1 MAIENG
7 YTTLEE
13 VKAALRITDDIDDPL
28 LELAIESA
36 SREIDGYCERVFY
49 SQGTATKL
57 YRAEDSFRVFID
69 DLDQITTLET
79 SSDGRSFQI
88 TWDETDYQLEPV
100 NSTRGGTPWPFTSIS
115 AIGRYLFPIWHPR
128 HPDAYEATVRVTGVW
143 GWPSVPTAVRQA
155 AVLLAIRQF
164 KRYDSPL
171 GIAGGFGD
179 MGAMRVVKVDP
190 DVEALIQPFRK
201 VFMA

>member
-13 VKAALRITDDIDDPL
+13 VKGALRITDDIDDPL
-28 LELAIESA
+28 LELAIEAA

-69 DLDQITTLET
+69 DLTEITTLET

-100 NSTRGGTPWPFTSIS
+100 NGTRGATPWPFTSIS

>member
-1 MAIENG
+1 MAIVNG
-7 YTTLEE
+7 YTTLAE
-13 VKAALRITDDIDDPL
+13 VKSALRISDDIDDPL
-28 LELAIESA
+28 LELAIEAA

-49 SQGTATKL
+49 TAGTATRL
-57 YRAEDSFRVFID
+57 YRPEDSFRVYID
-69 DLDQITTLET
+69 DLRSIDTLET
-79 SSDGRSFQI
+79 SSDGRSFNV
-88 TWDETDYQLEPV
+88 TWDATDLQLEPV
-100 NSTRGGTPWPFTSIS
+100 NSLSGGTEWPFTSIS

-143 GWPSVPTAVRQA
+143 GWPAIPTAVRQA
-155 AVLLAIRQF
+155 TVLLAIRQF

-190 DVEALIQPFRK
+190 DVEALISPFRK

>member
-13 VKAALRITDDIDDPL
+13 VKGALRITDDIDDPL
-28 LELAIESA
+28 LELAIEAA

-57 YRAEDSFRVFID
+57 YRAEDSFRVLID
-69 DLDQITTLET
+69 DLTQLDTLET

-100 NSTRGGTPWPFTSIS
+100 NSTRGGTPWPFTSVS
-115 AIGRYLFPIWHPR
+115 AVGRYLFPIWHPR
-128 HPDAYEATVRVTGVW
+128 HPDSYEATVRITGVW